1 MKIKSLYITSLEP
14 YSGTLFVSMGFMDIL
29 RRRVKNI
36 AFFRP
41 IVLSKEDDNIASF
54 MLKHYKL
61 DMTIDQALGFT
72 LDEVKSAAAKGK
84 LSELTQNLIAKFKE
98 FEQRYDFVICG
109 GIERSLLPS
118 TFDFD
123 INLEFAK
130 HLGTPVVNIISGKE
144 RESAQIA
151 EAVNIE
157 ANVIKN
163 SDCTHFNTF
172 INRLDTDTLKRLKA
186 NKKELFQTSVP
197 IHMLPEVEDLNSPTI
212 EDIKNALKC
221 KFVFGKKEDLRRVV
235 KQIRVVSTTIDTML
249 TFLKEGDLIITGGD
263 RSDIILAAIMANSS
277 GAYPMIAGILLSG
290 NTLPKNSFLKLIEGF
305 SKISIP
311 ILSAEGDT
319 ISTLFKAKDIQP
331 QIKPANERKIALI
344 SGLFNKYVKT
354 DEIEKNIDAANVPTA
369 MTPIMFEYTLFERAR
384 QNRQRIVLPES
395 NDDRILRASEILLR
409 RGAADIILL
418 GKPEDVTR
426 RASSL
431 GIDIKKATIIE
442 PEKSELMEQYI
453 KEFYELRKSKGI
465 TLEQARE
472 IMQDCS
478 YFGTMMVHKGDA
490 DGMVS
495 GAIHTTSDTIRPA
508 LQIIKTKPGI
518 SIISSVFFMC
528 LDTKVLVYGD
538 CAVNKDPSAEE
549 LAQIAAS
556 SADTAKSFGIE
567 PKTALLSY
575 STGNSGSGEDVEKV
589 RLAVKLAKESR
600 PDLLIEGPIQYD
612 AAIDPTVAKT
622 KLPESKVAGQATV
635 FIFPDLNT
643 GNNTYKAVQ
652 RSSNALAIGPVL
664 QGLKK
669 PVNDLSR
676 GCLVADI
683 VNTVVITAIQAAQIK
698 TEQ

>member
-1 MKIKSLYITSLEP
+1 
-14 YSGTLFVSMGFMDIL
+14 MGFMDIL
-29 RRRVKNI
+29 RRKVKNI

-41 IVLSKEDDNIASF
+41 ISSSENSDDITSF
-54 MLKHYKL
+54 ILKYYKL
-61 DMTIDQALGFT
+61 DMSVEQTFGFT
-72 LDEVKSAAAKGK
+72 LDEIKSAAAKGK
-84 LSELTQNLIAKFKE
+84 LNELTQNLIAKFKE
-98 FEQRYDFVICG
+98 LEKRYDFVICA

-130 HLGTPVVNIISGKE
+130 HLNTPIVNIISGKE
-144 RESAQIA
+144 RSISQIA
-151 EAVNIE
+151 DAVNIE
-157 ANVIKN
+157 ANIIKN
-163 SDCTHFNTF
+163 SDCIHFNTF
-172 INRLDTDTLKRLKA
+172 INRLDTNTLKELKT
-186 NKKELFQTSVP
+186 NKKDLFQTSVP
-197 IHMLPEVEDLNSPTI
+197 VYMLPEVEELNSPTI

-221 KFVFGKKEDLRRVV
+221 EFIFGKKEDLRRVA

-249 TFLKEGDLIITGGD
+249 TFLKEGDIIITGGD
-263 RSDIILAAIMANSS
+263 RSDIILAAIAANNSNT
-277 GAYPMIAGILLSG
+277 YPMIAGILLCG
-290 NTLPKNSFLKLIEGF
+290 NILPKPSFLKLIEGF

-311 ILSAEGDT
+311 ILSVEGDT
-319 ISTLFKAKDIQP
+319 ISTLLKTKDIRP
-331 QIKPANERKIALI
+331 QIKSSSERKIALI
-344 SGLFNKYVKT
+344 SGLFNKYVKI
-354 DEIEKNIDAANVPTA
+354 DEIEKNIDTAYAPTA
-369 MTPIMFEYTLFERAR
+369 MTPIMFEYTLFEKAR
-384 QNRQRIVLPES
+384 QNRQKIVLPES

-409 RGAADIILL
+409 RDVADIILL
-418 GKPEDVTR
+418 GKPEDVKR

-431 GIDIKKATIIE
+431 GIDIKKATVIE
-442 PEKSELMEQYI
+442 PEKSPLMEQYI
-453 KEFYELRKSKGI
+453 NDFYELRKSKGI

-472 IMQDCS
+472 IMQEES
-478 YFGTMMVHKGDA
+478 YFGTMMVYKGDA

-518 SIISSVFFMC
+518 SIISSIFFMC

-538 CAVNKDPSAEE
+538 CAVNIDPSAEE
-549 LAQIAAS
+549 LAEIAVS
-556 SADTAKSFGIE
+556 SANTAKCFGIE
-567 PKTALLSY
+567 PKVAMLSY
-575 STGNSGSGEDVEKV
+575 STGNSGSGQNVEKV
-589 RLAVKLAKESR
+589 RRAVETVKEKY
-600 PDLLIEGPIQYD
+600 PDILVEGPIQYD
-612 AAIDPTVAKT
+612 AAIDPIVAKT
-622 KLPESKVAGQATV
+622 KLPESKVAGNASV

>member
-14 YSGTLFVSMGFMDIL
+14 YSGTLFVSIGFMDIL
-29 RRRVKNI
+29 RRKVKNI

-41 IVLSKEDDNIASF
+41 IVFSKEEDNIASF

-61 DMTIDQALGFT
+61 DMTIEQALGFT
-72 LDEVKSAAAKGK
+72 LDQIKSAAAKGK
-84 LSELTQNLIAKFKE
+84 LNELTQNLIAKFKE
-98 FEQRYDFVICG
+98 LETKYDFVICA

-130 HLGTPVVNIISGKE
+130 HLNTPIVNIISGKE
-144 RESAQIA
+144 RVIGEIA
-151 EAVNIE
+151 DAINIE
-157 ANVIKN
+157 ANIIKN
-163 SDCTHFNTF
+163 SDCIHFNTF
-172 INRLDTDTLKRLKA
+172 INRLDNNTLNELK
-186 NKKELFQTSVP
+186 KKKYELFP
-197 IHMLPEVEDLNSPTI
+197 ISAPIYMLPEVEELNSPTI
-212 EDIKNALKC
+212 EDIKNTLKC
-221 KFVFGKKEDLRRVV
+221 KFVFGKKEDLRRVA

-263 RSDIILAAIMANSS
+263 RSDIILAAIMANNS

-290 NTLPKNSFLKLIEGF
+290 NTLPKSSFLKLIDGF

-311 ILSAEGDT
+311 ILSTEGDT
-319 ISTLFKAKDIQP
+319 ISILLKAKDIQP
-331 QIKPANERKIALI
+331 QIKPTNERKIALM
-344 SGLFNKYVKT
+344 SGLFNKYVKI
-354 DEIEKNIDAANVPTA
+354 DEIEKNIDTANAPTT

-384 QNRQRIVLPES
+384 QNRQKIVLPES

-409 RGAADIILL
+409 RDVVDIILL
-418 GKPEDVTR
+418 GKSEEIAR

-431 GIDIKKATIIE
+431 GIDIKKASIIE
-442 PEKSELMEQYI
+442 PEKSQFMEQYI
-453 KEFYELRKSKGI
+453 NDFYELRKSKGI

-518 SIISSVFFMC
+518 SIISSIFFMC

-538 CAVNKDPSAEE
+538 CAVNKDPNVEE
-549 LAQIAAS
+549 LAQIAIS

-567 PKTALLSY
+567 PKVAMLSY
-575 STGNSGSGEDVEKV
+575 STGNSGSGEEVEKV
-589 RLAVKLAKESR
+589 RLAAKLAKENR
-600 PDLLIEGPIQYD
+600 PDLLMEGPIQYD

-622 KLPESKVAGQATV
+622 KLPDSKVAGSASV
-635 FIFPDLNT
+635 FVFPDLNT

-676 GCLVADI
+676 GCLVADV

>member
-1 MKIKSLYITSLEP
+1 
-14 YSGTLFVSMGFMDIL
+14 
-29 RRRVKNI
+29 
-36 AFFRP
+36 
-41 IVLSKEDDNIASF
+41 
-54 MLKHYKL
+54 MLKYYKL
-61 DMTIDQALGFT
+61 DMSVEQALGFT

-84 LSELTQNLIAKFKE
+84 LNELTQNLIAKFKTL
-98 FEQRYDFVICG
+98 EQKYDFVICE

-130 HLGTPVVNIISGKE
+130 HLGTPVVNIINGKG
-144 RESAQIA
+144 RKTAQIV

-157 ANVIKN
+157 ANIIKD

-172 INRLDTDTLKRLKA
+172 INRLDIDILKELKA
-186 NKKELFQTSVP
+186 NKKELLQTNVP
-197 IHMLPEVEDLNSPTI
+197 VYLLPEVEELSSPTI

-221 KFVFGKKEDLRRVV
+221 KFVFGKKEDLRRVA

-249 TFLKEGDLIITGGD
+249 PFLQEGDFIITGGD
-263 RSDIILAAIMANSS
+263 RSDIILAAIMANNS

-290 NTLPKNSFLKLIEGF
+290 NILPKSSFLKLIEGF

-311 ILSAEGDT
+311 ILSTDGDT
-319 ISTLFKAKDIQP
+319 ISVLMKTKDIQP
-331 QIKPANERKIALI
+331 QIQPSSERKIALI
-344 SGLFNKYVKT
+344 SGLFNKYVKI
-354 DEIEKNIDAANVPTA
+354 DEIERNIDASHAPAA
-369 MTPIMFEYTLFERAR
+369 MTPIMFEHTLFEMAR
-384 QNRQRIVLPES
+384 KNRQKIVLPES

-409 RGAADIILL
+409 RDVADIILL
-418 GKPEDVTR
+418 GKPEDIAR

-431 GIDIKKATIIE
+431 GIDIKKAIIVE
-442 PEKSELMEQYI
+442 PEKSQFMEQYI
-453 KEFYELRKSKGI
+453 NDFYELRKSKGVTI
-465 TLEQARE
+465 EQARE

-478 YFGTMMVHKGDA
+478 YFGTMMVYKGDA

-495 GAIHTTSDTIRPA
+495 GAIHTTGDTIRPA
-508 LQIIKTKPGI
+508 LQIIKTKPNI
-518 SIISSVFFMC
+518 SIISSIFFMC

-538 CAVNKDPSAEE
+538 CAVNKDPSSEE
-549 LAQIAAS
+549 LAQIAIS

-567 PKTALLSY
+567 PKIAMLSY
-575 STGNSGSGEDVEKV
+575 STGNSGSGEEVEKV
-589 RLAVKLAKESR
+589 RLAAKLAKEIR
-600 PDLLIEGPIQYD
+600 PDLLVEGPIQYD

-635 FIFPDLNT
+635 FVFPDLNT

-676 GCLVADI
+676 GCLVADV

-698 TEQ
+698 TEK

>member
-1 MKIKSLYITSLEP
+1 KEEDSIT
-14 YSGTLFVSMGFMDIL
+14 
-29 RRRVKNI
+29 
-36 AFFRP
+36 
-41 IVLSKEDDNIASF
+41 SF
-54 MLKHYKL
+54 MLKYYKL
-61 DMTIDQALGFT
+61 DMSVEQALGFT

-84 LSELTQNLIAKFKE
+84 LNELTQNLIAKFKTL
-98 FEQRYDFVICG
+98 EQKYDFVICE

-130 HLGTPVVNIISGKE
+130 HLGTPVVNIINGKG
-144 RESAQIA
+144 RKTAQIV

-157 ANVIKN
+157 ANIIKD

-172 INRLDTDTLKRLKA
+172 INRLDIDILKELKA
-186 NKKELFQTSVP
+186 NKKELLQTNVP
-197 IHMLPEVEDLNSPTI
+197 VYLLPEVEELSSPTI

-221 KFVFGKKEDLRRVV
+221 KFVFGKKEDLRRVA

-249 TFLKEGDLIITGGD
+249 PFLQEGDFIITGGD
-263 RSDIILAAIMANSS
+263 RSDIILAAIMANNS

-290 NTLPKNSFLKLIEGF
+290 NILPKSSFLKLIEGF

-311 ILSAEGDT
+311 ILSTDGDT
-319 ISTLFKAKDIQP
+319 ISVLMKTKDIQP
-331 QIKPANERKIALI
+331 QIQPSSERKIALI
-344 SGLFNKYVKT
+344 SGLFNKYVKI
-354 DEIEKNIDAANVPTA
+354 DEIERNIDASHAPAA
-369 MTPIMFEYTLFERAR
+369 MTPIMFEHTLFEMAR
-384 QNRQRIVLPES
+384 KNRQKIVLPES

-409 RGAADIILL
+409 RDVADIILL
-418 GKPEDVTR
+418 GKPEDIAR

-431 GIDIKKATIIE
+431 GIDIKKAIIVE
-442 PEKSELMEQYI
+442 PEKSQFMEQYI
-453 KEFYELRKSKGI
+453 NDFYELRKSKGVTI
-465 TLEQARE
+465 EQARE

-478 YFGTMMVHKGDA
+478 YFGTMMVYKGDA

-495 GAIHTTSDTIRPA
+495 GAIHTTGDTIRPA
-508 LQIIKTKPGI
+508 LQIIKTKPNI
-518 SIISSVFFMC
+518 SIISSIFFMC

-538 CAVNKDPSAEE
+538 CAVNKDPSSEE
-549 LAQIAAS
+549 LAQIAIS

-567 PKTALLSY
+567 PKIAMLSY
-575 STGNSGSGEDVEKV
+575 STGNSGSGEEVEKV
-589 RLAVKLAKESR
+589 RLAAKLAKEIR
-600 PDLLIEGPIQYD
+600 PDLLVEGPIQYD

-635 FIFPDLNT
+635 FVFPDLNT

-676 GCLVADI
+676 GCLVADV

-698 TEQ
+698 TEK